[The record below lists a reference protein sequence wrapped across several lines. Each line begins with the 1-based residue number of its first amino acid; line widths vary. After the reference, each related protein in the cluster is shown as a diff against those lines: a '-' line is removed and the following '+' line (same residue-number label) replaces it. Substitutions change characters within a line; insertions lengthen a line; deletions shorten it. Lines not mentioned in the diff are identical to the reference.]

1 MANGVYN
8 RGLFE
13 IANAVADLDAAD
25 LRVLLL
31 NSGYTFSKAHNVVAD
46 VVANEISVAGYARQ
60 TLANKV
66 VVEDDTNNRAYL
78 DADDSVFPSMA
89 AGQTIGGAAIFRHT
103 GSDAT
108 AALIVFVDVADVATA
123 GTAFTLTW
131 AAPGSGGI
139 LYLYQP

>member
-13 IANAVADLDAAD
+13 IASAAADLDAAD

-31 NSGYTFSKAHNVVAD
+31 NSGYTFSKAHNFVDDIVG
-46 VVANEISVAGYARQ
+46 NEISASGYARQ

-78 DADDSVFPSMA
+78 DADDPVFPSMA

-103 GSDAT
+103 GNDAT
-108 AALIVFVDVADVATA
+108 APLIVFIDVADVATA
-123 GTAFTLTW
+123 GTAFVLTF
-131 AAPGSGGI
+131 AAPASGGI